1 MTKKVSER
9 VSPYGE
15 VMFVA
20 FFLGGG
26 GEGVEGVGKGNTR
39 GVSRVGG
46 FSVSSP

>member
-20 FFLGGG
+20 FGGRG
-26 GEGVEGVGKGNTR
+26 GEGVEGVGEGNTR
-39 GVSRVGG
+39 GGSRVGG

>member
-20 FFLGGG
+20 FLGG

-39 GVSRVGG
+39 GGSRVGG